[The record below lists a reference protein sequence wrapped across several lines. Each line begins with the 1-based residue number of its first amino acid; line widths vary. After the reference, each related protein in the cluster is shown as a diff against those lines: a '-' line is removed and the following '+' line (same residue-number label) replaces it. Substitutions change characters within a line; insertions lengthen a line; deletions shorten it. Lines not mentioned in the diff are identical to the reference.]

1 MAKLFGVRRTTIQ
14 NCLEQESDLLKD
26 PAIEDN
32 ISEIEFDEM
41 WNFIGSKKCWIIK
54 AYDRRV
60 GKTIIWVTVGRDNAT
75 FRRLY
80 KKVQHLTNYNFYT
93 DDWAAF
99 VEVLPKKR
107 HIIGKSGTVAIEK
120 DNSNTRHNLARM
132 TRRTKVISRS

>member
-1 MAKLFGVRRTTIQ
+1 M
-14 NCLEQESDLLKD
+14 
-26 PAIEDN
+26 EDN

-54 AYDRRV
+54 SYDRRV

-80 KKVQHLTNYNFYT
+80 KKVLHLTNYNFYT

-99 VEVLPKKR
+99 VEVLP
-107 HIIGKSGTVAIEK
+107 
-120 DNSNTRHNLARM
+120 
-132 TRRTKVISRS
+132 